1 MTVIVKK
8 LGHSVQPAG
17 KRKRNLKKGNAL
29 SKTPTSDMN
38 TMQIPKF
45 LLMVFLTTML
55 LPFAAAEE
63 PIDYY
68 TPENVRKFADFLYEQ
83 GDYLRAAGEYQR
95 YLFYQPQE
103 SEQIRYR
110 IALCYRF
117 AGQTEQAIQKFETLL
132 RIYPKGRYVSRAYYQ
147 IGATY
152 FLTDQFEHAALFLY
166 ETLPRI
172 TDTQQHAEAE
182 QLIGLSYLMQKQWSE
197 AGEIFKTLQG
207 SEVTSVSQKAIV
219 YHNFSEAGA
228 DLPTRSPFLAG
239 VFSTIVPGAGRL
251 YTGKFGD
258 AFTSLFIV
266 SLTGWQAYDGFRR
279 DGLSSVKGWTLG
291 TLCGTFYVGN
301 IYGSVISARVYN
313 RHVADEFLATLS
325 VELPY

>member
-1 MTVIVKK
+1 
-8 LGHSVQPAG
+8 
-17 KRKRNLKKGNAL
+17 
-29 SKTPTSDMN
+29 MN
-38 TMQIPKF
+38 TTQIPKF
-45 LLMVFLTTML
+45 LLIIFLILTL
-55 LPFAAAEE
+55 LSFAAAEE

-68 TPENVRKFADFLYEQ
+68 APENVRKFADFLYEQ

-95 YLFYQPQE
+95 YLFYEPRE
-103 SEQIRYR
+103 REQTRYK

-117 AGQTEQAIQKFETLL
+117 AGQTEQAIQNFQMLL
-132 RIYPKGRYVSRAYYQ
+132 REHPEGRFTNRAYYQ

-152 FLTDQFEHAALFLY
+152 FLQDQFEQSVEFLR
-166 ETLPRI
+166 EVLPYL

-182 QLIGLSYLMQKQWSE
+182 QLIGLSYLMQKRWSE
-197 AGEIFKTLQG
+197 AGEIFKTLQE

-219 YHNFSEAGA
+219 YHTYAEKGA

-239 VFSTIVPGAGRL
+239 VLSMIVPGAGRL
-251 YTGKFGD
+251 YTGRFSD
-258 AFTSLFIV
+258 ALTSLFIV
-266 SLTGWQAYDGFRR
+266 GLTGWQAYDGFQR

-291 TLCGTFYVGN
+291 TLSGIFYVGN

-313 RHVADEFLATLS
+313 RRVADEFLTTLS

>member
-95 YLFYQPQE
+95 YLFSSAGQGTDVNRSAIGLPCV
-103 SEQIRYR
+103 
-110 IALCYRF
+110 IALLVR
-117 AGQTEQAIQKFETLL
+117 TEQAIQKFEDT
-132 RIYPKGRYVSRAYYQ
+132 
-147 IGATY
+147 
-152 FLTDQFEHAALFLY
+152 FTD
-166 ETLPRI
+166 
-172 TDTQQHAEAE
+172 
-182 QLIGLSYLMQKQWSE
+182 
-197 AGEIFKTLQG
+197 
-207 SEVTSVSQKAIV
+207 
-219 YHNFSEAGA
+219 
-228 DLPTRSPFLAG
+228 
-239 VFSTIVPGAGRL
+239 
-251 YTGKFGD
+251 
-258 AFTSLFIV
+258 
-266 SLTGWQAYDGFRR
+266 
-279 DGLSSVKGWTLG
+279 
-291 TLCGTFYVGN
+291 
-301 IYGSVISARVYN
+301 IS
-313 RHVADEFLATLS
+313 
-325 VELPY
+325 

>member
-1 MTVIVKK
+1 
-8 LGHSVQPAG
+8 
-17 KRKRNLKKGNAL
+17 
-29 SKTPTSDMN
+29 MN
-38 TMQIPKF
+38 TTQILKF
-45 LLMVFLTTML
+45 LFIIFFTITL
-55 LPFAAAEE
+55 LSFVVAEE

-68 TPENVRKFADFLYEQ
+68 APENVRKFADFLYEQ

-103 SEQIRYR
+103 SEQIHYR

-117 AGQTEQAIQKFETLL
+117 ASQTEQAIQNFQMLL
-132 RIYPKGRYVSRAYYQ
+132 RAHSGGQLTSQAYYQ

-152 FLTDQFEHAALFLY
+152 FLQDQFEQSAQFLR
-166 ETLPRI
+166 EVLPHV
-172 TDTQQHAEAE
+172 TDERQHAEAE

-197 AGEIFKTLQG
+197 AGEVFKTLQG
-207 SEVTSVSQKAIV
+207 SGVPSVNQKAAM
-219 YHNFSEAGA
+219 YHTYAKNGA

-239 VFSTIVPGAGRL
+239 ALSTVVPGAGRL
-251 YTGKFGD
+251 YTGRFSD
-258 AFTSLFIV
+258 AFASLFIV
-266 SLTGWQAYDGFRR
+266 SLTGWQAYDGFQR

-291 TLCGTFYVGN
+291 TLGGIFYVGN

-313 RHVADEFLATLS
+313 RRVADEFLTTLS